1 MQQSATS
8 IRVLLAG
15 VESEEKKSIASVL
28 YTEPQCEIVGECDN
42 QLSALEILQKYSPN
56 VLFLDVDA
64 EGFDVNNFLQLSD
77 HNSVQTTII
86 LTHNSQNTI
95 ISTGINI
102 IDYLNKPVN
111 EAQIRLSISKAKGE
125 IVLQRMFNLRHQI
138 EQLSEELQSCKNLIG
153 VVHKQDVDKEHQQEF
168 DRMIIKE
175 NGRLKFIKFNEI
187 EWIQAWGDYV
197 RLHCNGKIHVVHR
210 TIGDLEAQ
218 LDSKRFLRIGRSVIV
233 NIDYIKELEPLDHS
247 DLLVVLLDNTQL
259 NFSRYYRKRLPLL
272 FDYHL

>member
-1 MQQSATS
+1 M
-8 IRVLLAG
+8 
-15 VESEEKKSIASVL
+15 
-28 YTEPQCEIVGECDN
+28 
-42 QLSALEILQKYSPN
+42 SALEILQKYSPN